1 MSLIPLY
8 LCVRAMYLVDAFAP
22 EMSAPVAMVHPQACS
37 GGRRCAPCDGSDRR
51 PLLPNRRHER
61 PMNLGRFGSATVWSA
76 SPCSDSRTSPPL
88 AVWGESREGATS
100 CGRA

>member
-37 GGRRCAPCDGSDRR
+37 GGRRCPPCKGLIEVRVCR
-51 PLLPNRRHER
+51 TGAN
-61 PMNLGRFGSATVWSA
+61 SA
-76 SPCSDSRTSPPL
+76 R
-88 AVWGESREGATS
+88 
-100 CGRA
+100 